1 MLRVQ
6 LEKENQRPSSIAN
19 SLDTFAKREGHL
31 KKFYKKS
38 KDILTLRKQNL
49 NLRKSTIKYI

>member
-1 MLRVQ
+1 VLRVQ

-49 NLRKSTIKYI
+49 NLRKNFN